1 MAVHFNN
8 AVTQLK
14 NEALPAVINTVGTGA
29 LTYLGAQAP
38 KFVEFLS
45 FNMSMEALAGG
56 SVFVSAAGSLM
67 NVLGNTFAAD
77 TYKKPMIQA
86 AAYAFAAFGAAYFL
100 PQVATMAGIEVVFE
114 NAMALA
120 LVSTLVNAARVFM
133 PEKKPAEK
141 DNSDVDALKKLDEK
155 AFAALKTAIEAGTKE
170 LTNDKAKQYFADR
183 VEVSK
188 THEWKADIAA
198 KHTDKDGK
206 LNQEEYK
213 KEAPEIKKAA

>member
-1 MAVHFNN
+1 MN
-8 AVTQLK
+8 VTLQSIGNQFK
-14 NEALPAVINTVGTGA
+14 NEGLPAVINTVGTGA

-38 KFVEFLS
+38 KAVEFLN

-86 AAYAFAAFGAAYFL
+86 AAYAFAAFGSAYFL
-100 PQVATMAGIEVVFE
+100 PQVATMAGLEVAFE

-120 LVSTLVNAARVFM
+120 LASTLVNAARVFM

-141 DNSDVDALKKLDEK
+141 DNSDVAALKKLDEK
-155 AFAALKTAIEAGTKE
+155 AFAALADAINKGTKE
-170 LTNDKAKQYFADR
+170 LTNKDAKQYLTDR

-188 THEWKADIAA
+188 THKWDEAIAA
-198 KHTDKDGK
+198 KHTKDGK

-213 KEAPEIKKAA
+213 KEATKLPDAA